1 MNFHI
6 DSGRVA
12 LPRADSYRG
21 RWCVLSRA
29 MLNSQRGG
37 YQEGHQELPGL
48 GGIASCVQ
56 KLERTLEGSK
66 KALATNSKVEEDP
79 PLLPNGGSI
88 Y

>member
-48 GGIASCVQ
+48 GGTASETAAKCVQ
-56 KLERTLEGSK
+56 KLERDLGRLEKGTRNEFES
-66 KALATNSKVEEDP
+66 
-79 PLLPNGGSI
+79 
-88 Y
+88 